1 MLLVIEV
8 IAVKRL
14 KVGSPNHIL
23 ITKPWRMS
31 CGRVFTKDHSRHQ
44 AGRIKAQ
51 GGACVGLGNFARR
64 VASRGTGEARFQE
77 RSTSGR
83 QG

>member
-1 MLLVIEV
+1 
-8 IAVKRL
+8 
-14 KVGSPNHIL
+14 
-23 ITKPWRMS
+23 
-31 CGRVFTKDHSRHQ
+31 
-44 AGRIKAQ
+44 
-51 GGACVGLGNFARR
+51 LGNFARR